1 MFTRFMFTLHRV
13 TGTLLSLLFVV
24 WFVSGIVMMYHGFPR
39 VTADDRLARLE
50 PLDTADLPPVESV
63 LRRVPDSLGHIDG
76 LSVSRYLG
84 QTVFEVHAGDE
95 TLRLP
100 ADSTQSLPTI
110 DAAYLRRVAATWCDA
125 PIAAVDTLRDLDQW
139 IPFGRL
145 REELPILRFRFAD
158 ADHTQLYVASRTG
171 EVLQRTTLKER
182 IWAWLGP
189 IPHWVYFTRLRQDAD
204 LWRRTVIWLSGI
216 GCIMV
221 IAGLYVGIYTT
232 VQARRRRQK
241 RFIPYKKR
249 WYYWHHLTGLVFGL
263 FTLTWAFS
271 GMMSLADPPEWFMPQ
286 HAPSAAQD
294 TIKALAPNPASY
306 PMDYREAFTT
316 DYTYFE
322 APITQIR
329 WTHFFGEPVY
339 EVRMQGVEELPR
351 RYHATAFF
359 RYYVDTGRAIDAI
372 ERIHGKDVKIS
383 GYDELYVYDSYYFDR
398 KGYLPLP
405 VWRIRID
412 DADHTTYY
420 IDPSMGTLREYS
432 DHRRAGFWMYKGL
445 HSLRFPFLID
455 HPALW
460 TVVMWVLLLGGT
472 AVSVSGFVLGL
483 RYIGRLFRRKR
494 RGKRKADD
502 VNRQVPM

>member
-63 LRRVPDSLGHIDG
+63 LRRVPDSLGRIDG

-110 DAAYLRRVAATWCDA
+110 DAAYLRRVATAWCDA
-125 PIAAVDTLRDLDQW
+125 PIAAVDTLLDLDQW

-158 ADHTQLYVASRTG
+158 ADHTQLYVASLTG

-221 IAGLYVGIYTT
+221 IAGLYVGVYTT

-306 PMDYREAFTT
+306 PMDYRELFAT
-316 DYTYFE
+316 DNSS
-322 APITQIR
+322 INGSIVQIR
-329 WTHFFGEPVY
+329 WTHFFGRPAY
-339 EVRMQGVEELPR
+339 EVRLQDEKEGQTLDATTLRPLALTREQVTEAVR
-351 RYHATAFF
+351 RLHASDAQLSTESM
-359 RYYVDTGRAIDAI
+359 VD
-372 ERIHGKDVKIS
+372 
-383 GYDELYVYDSYYFDR
+383 YDTYYFDR
-398 KGYLPLP
+398 KGRLPLP
-405 VWRIRID
+405 VYRIRVA

-420 IDPSMGTLREYS
+420 INPANGQLRDYS

>member
-13 TGTLLSLLFVV
+13 TGTLLSLLFVA

-39 VTADDRLARLE
+39 VTADDRAARLE
-50 PLDTADLPPVESV
+50 PLDTAGMPSIAE
-63 LRRVPDSLGHIDG
+63 LRRRLPDSLGRIDE

-100 ADSTQSLPTI
+100 ADSTLSLPTI
-110 DAAYLRRVAATWCDA
+110 DDAYLLRVATTWCDA
-125 PIAAVDTLRDLDQW
+125 PIAGVDTLRDLDQW

-158 ADHTQLYVASRTG
+158 ADRTQLYVSSRTG
-171 EVLQRTTLKER
+171 DVLQLTTRSKR

-189 IPHWVYFTRLRQDAD
+189 IPHWVYFTRLRQDVD
-204 LWRRTVIWLSGI
+204 LWSRTVIWLSGI

-221 IAGLYVGIYTT
+221 IAGMYVGIYTT

-286 HAPSAAQD
+286 HAPLAARD
-294 TIKALAPNPASY
+294 TMNALAPRPETY
-306 PMDYREAFTT
+306 PTDYRMLIARSER
-316 DYTYFE
+316 
-322 APITQIR
+322 PVTQIR
-329 WTHFFGEPVY
+329 WTHFFGLPTC
-339 EVRMQGVEELPR
+339 EVRLQGEKEGL
-351 RYHATAFF
+351 T
-359 RYYVDTGRAIDAI
+359 IDATTLRPLALTR
-372 ERIHGKDVKIS
+372 EQVTDAVRRLHGPDAQLS
-383 GYDELYVYDSYYFDR
+383 TELMAEYDTYYFDR
-398 KGYLPLP
+398 QGRLSLP
-405 VWRIRID
+405 VYRIRVA

-420 IDPSMGTLREYS
+420 INPATGQLRDYS

-445 HSLRFPFLID
+445 HSLRFKFLAT

-460 TVVMWVLLLGGT
+460 TVVMWALLLGGT

-483 RYIGRLFRRKR
+483 RYIGRLFRRR
-494 RGKRKADD
+494 RR
-502 VNRQVPM
+502 RR